1 MNIFGCRN
9 MIIIIII
16 IIIIIMK
23 IALVQKSKANMLLC
37 TKNFTS

>member
-1 MNIFGCRN
+1 MKIFGCRN
-9 MIIIIII
+9 MII

-37 TKNFTS
+37 TKKSESEN